1 MSCIGSDE
9 DGTIIEQILGVVSDI
24 SQNGL
29 LIESIQKVESANLSL
44 IASTKN
50 NRLIE
55 INSNKNITKKI
66 SQDILQEFGVESY
79 LGIPLLAGKN
89 CVGIISLVFTRQVSS
104 PSVYTKKIHYIPN
117 FFLMILQLMLTF
129 QSAFSFEY

>member
-24 SQNGL
+24 SQKGL

-44 IASTKN
+44 VASTKN

-55 INSNKNITKKI
+55 INGKVTHCRKAKSGKFRTGVVLQGSHEEIVRFISELVQAYHCQKK
-66 SQDILQEFGVESY
+66 
-79 LGIPLLAGKN
+79 
-89 CVGIISLVFTRQVSS
+89 
-104 PSVYTKKIHYIPN
+104 
-117 FFLMILQLMLTF
+117 
-129 QSAFSFEY
+129 